1 VVYNEKVMM
10 AIFNAIDEVNQIAE
24 PEQIL
29 KKAQETVLFG
39 EGSQLDSLGLV
50 SLIVAT
56 EQQVQEAFGKS
67 IVLADERAMSQKRSP
82 FRTVSSLSEYI
93 GTLLDD

>member
-1 VVYNEKVMM
+1 MVYNEKVMT

-93 GTLLDD
+93 GTLLDI

>member
-1 VVYNEKVMM
+1 VVYNEKVMT

-93 GTLLDD
+93 GTLLDI

>member
-1 VVYNEKVMM
+1 MM